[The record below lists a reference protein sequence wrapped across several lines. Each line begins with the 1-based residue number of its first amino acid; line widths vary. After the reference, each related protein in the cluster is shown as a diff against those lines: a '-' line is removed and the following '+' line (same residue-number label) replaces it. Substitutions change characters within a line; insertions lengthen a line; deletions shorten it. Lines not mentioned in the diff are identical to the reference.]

1 MDGTRSLAMLSGLML
16 LPCALSAQRT
26 GVAAA
31 GRVAG
36 IAAPVVRAERI
47 VAPPPG
53 SFLIGGVPV
62 IVLSDG
68 RMFADFGYGYEP
80 ITRGC
85 SGAVLYAQSVA
96 IPVQP
101 AIIQPTVAQPSA
113 GVTERLPYTPPVPA
127 QQTASQQM
135 LAQQGPSTVSAPASR
150 TGFGANGACLGIDPR
165 GQYVVAR

>member
-1 MDGTRSLAMLSGLML
+1 MRSLAMLTGLML
-16 LPCALSAQRT
+16 VPCALSAQRT

-62 IVLSDG
+62 VVLSDG

-85 SGAVLYAQSVA
+85 GGGALFVQSAAIPAQSPTLSPTKSA
-96 IPVQP
+96 ITP
-101 AIIQPTVAQPSA
+101 AFLGSSSGRPFSTFPTK
-113 GVTERLPYTPPVPA
+113 
-127 QQTASQQM
+127 
-135 LAQQGPSTVSAPASR
+135 SAPTSA
-150 TGFGANGACLGIDPR
+150 AL
-165 GQYVVAR
+165 V

>member
-1 MDGTRSLAMLSGLML
+1 MRSLATLFGLIIV
-16 LPCALSAQRT
+16 PCALSAQRT

-31 GRVAG
+31 GRIAG
-36 IAAPVVRAERI
+36 IAAPVVHAERV

-62 IVLSDG
+62 LVLPDG

-85 SGAVLYAQSVA
+85 GGAVLYVQSVA

-101 AIIQPTVAQPSA
+101 AVVQPTVAQPTV
-113 GVTERLPYTPPVPA
+113 GVSERLPYTPPVPA

-135 LAQQGPSTVSAPASR
+135 LSQQGSSSVAPAAR
-150 TGFGANGACLGIDPR
+150 TGFGANSACLGIDPR
-165 GQYVVAR
+165 GQYILAR

>member
-1 MDGTRSLAMLSGLML
+1 MRSLAMLSGLML
-16 LPCALSAQRT
+16 VPCALAAQRT
-26 GVAAA
+26 GSAAA
-31 GRVAG
+31 GQVAG

-62 IVLSDG
+62 VVLSDG

-85 SGAVLYAQSVA
+85 GGAVLFVQSAA

-101 AIIQPTVAQPSA
+101 AVVQPTVAQPSA
-113 GVTERLPYTPPVPA
+113 GVSERLRTRRRCRRSRRHRNRCCHNKGRRPSLLLRPGPVLERTRHA
-127 QQTASQQM
+127 W
-135 LAQQGPSTVSAPASR
+135 GSTHAGNTS
-150 TGFGANGACLGIDPR
+150 
-165 GQYVVAR
+165 

>member
-1 MDGTRSLAMLSGLML
+1 MRSLVMLSGLML
-16 LPCALSAQRT
+16 VPCAVSAQRT

-85 SGAVLYAQSVA
+85 GGAVLYAQSVA

-101 AIIQPTVAQPSA
+101 AVVQPTVAQPSA
-113 GVTERLPYTPPVPA
+113 GASERLPYTPPVPA

-135 LAQQGPSTVSAPASR
+135 LSQQASSSVSAPAAR
-150 TGFGANGACLGIDPR
+150 TGFGANAACLGIDAR

>member
-1 MDGTRSLAMLSGLML
+1 MRSLAMFPGLML
-16 LPCALSAQRT
+16 VPCALLAQRT

-36 IAAPVVRAERI
+36 IAAPIVRAERI

-62 IVLSDG
+62 IVFPDG

-85 SGAVLYAQSVA
+85 NGAVMYVQSVA

-101 AIIQPTVAQPSA
+101 DVVQPTVAQPSA
-113 GVTERLPYTPPVPA
+113 GVGERLPYTPAVPA

-135 LAQQGPSTVSAPASR
+135 LSRQGSSLVSAPGAR
-150 TGFGANGACLGIDPR
+150 TGFGANSGCLGIDAR
-165 GQYVVAR
+165 GQYVIGR

>member
-1 MDGTRSLAMLSGLML
+1 MRSLAMLSGLML
-16 LPCALSAQRT
+16 VPCALVAQRT

-31 GRVAG
+31 GRIAG
-36 IAAPVVRAERI
+36 IAAPVVRVDRI

-62 IVLSDG
+62 VVLSDG
-68 RMFADFGYGYEP
+68 RMFADFGYGYER

-85 SGAVLYAQSVA
+85 GGAALFVQSAA

-101 AIIQPTVAQPSA
+101 AVVQPTVAQPSA
-113 GVTERLPYTPPVPA
+113 GVSERLPYTPPVPA

-135 LAQQGPSTVSAPASR
+135 LSRQGSSPVSAPAPR
-150 TGFGANGACLGIDPR
+150 TGFGANAVCLGIDAR

>member
-1 MDGTRSLAMLSGLML
+1 MRSLAMFSGLML
-16 LPCALSAQRT
+16 APCALLAQRT

-31 GRVAG
+31 GQVAG

-53 SFLIGGVPV
+53 SFVIGGVPV
-62 IVLSDG
+62 IVFPDG

-85 SGAVLYAQSVA
+85 GGAALYMQSVA
-96 IPVQP
+96 VPVQP
-101 AIIQPTVAQPSA
+101 AVVQPTVAQPSA
-113 GVTERLPYTPPVPA
+113 GTSERLPYTPPVPA

-135 LAQQGPSTVSAPASR
+135 LSQQGSSSIAASSAR
-150 TGFGANGACLGIDPR
+150 TGFGANAACLGIDAR

>member
-1 MDGTRSLAMLSGLML
+1 MRSLAMLTGLML
-16 LPCALSAQRT
+16 VPYALSAQRT

-36 IAAPVVRAERI
+36 IAAPVGRAERI

-62 IVLSDG
+62 VVLSDG

-80 ITRGC
+80 IRRGC
-85 SGAVLYAQSVA
+85 GGAALFVQSAA

-101 AIIQPTVAQPSA
+101 GIVQPTVAQPSA
-113 GVTERLPYTPPVPA
+113 GVSERLPYTPPVPA

-135 LAQQGPSTVSAPASR
+135 LSQQGSSSVSAPR
-150 TGFGANGACLGIDPR
+150 TSSGANAACLGIDAR
-165 GQYVVAR
+165 GQYVVA

>member
-1 MDGTRSLAMLSGLML
+1 MRSLAMLTGLML
-16 LPCALSAQRT
+16 VPCALSAQRT

-62 IVLSDG
+62 VVLSDG

-85 SGAVLYAQSVA
+85 GGGALFVQSAA

-101 AIIQPTVAQPSA
+101 AVVQPTVAQPSA
-113 GVTERLPYTPPVPA
+113 GVSERLPYTPPVPA

-135 LAQQGPSTVSAPASR
+135 LSQQGSSSVSALATR
-150 TGFGANGACLGIDPR
+150 TGFGANAACLGIDAG

>member
-1 MDGTRSLAMLSGLML
+1 MRSLAMLSGLML
-16 LPCALSAQRT
+16 VPCALSAQRT
-26 GVAAA
+26 GVAEA
-31 GRVAG
+31 GRIAG

-53 SFLIGGVPV
+53 SLLIGGVPV
-62 IVLSDG
+62 VVLPDG

-85 SGAVLYAQSVA
+85 GGAALFVQSVA
-96 IPVQP
+96 VPVQP
-101 AIIQPTVAQPSA
+101 AVVQPSVAQPSA

-135 LAQQGPSTVSAPASR
+135 LSQQALSSVSAPAAR
-150 TGFGANGACLGIDPR
+150 TGFGVSAACLGIDAR